1 MSCLCALRPRCTVKI
16 RPSNSNYSPSWAR
29 YHPLADLSQM
39 CIPNLTIFHSWCVFK
54 HLHGHLGSTKLKLF
68 RNPNHLSSQSYILKP
83 VTLFQKPSFD
93 GLPNILLL
101 VSLACHPQGVLT
113 AYLHTSTSQQV
124 GLARLFP
131 PQCSTGTVFIAWVT
145 APGTCMDLQQLSCA
159 SHCGPLSV
167 SVPGSSLP

>member
-1 MSCLCALRPRCTVKI
+1 M
-16 RPSNSNYSPSWAR
+16 
-29 YHPLADLSQM
+29 
-39 CIPNLTIFHSWCVFK
+39 
-54 HLHGHLGSTKLKLF
+54 
-68 RNPNHLSSQSYILKP
+68 

-167 SVPGSSLP
+167 SVPGSSLPWWFLPPGCPLTGFSCHILQSPGIYLIRAPPWLFSSFIIGSQSSWSLFPHCS